1 MRDTRHCSH
10 LIRPPAEE
18 ECARLPC
25 PSFWEETVTT
35 EWDLVCQDS
44 SLNVLA
50 KMIFFSGFA
59 VGTFLAGIV
68 SDIWG
73 RKRWSK
79 KLEVGC
85 KSDPSLLT
93 SDPSCCSPC

>member
-1 MRDTRHCSH
+1 MMNVLICS
-10 LIRPPAEE
+10 ISPQNN
-18 ECARLPC
+18 CSLPC
-25 PSFWEETVTT
+25 STWRYDTDFWARTVTT

-44 SLNVLA
+44 QLPVLA

-73 RKRWSK
+73 RKRWI
-79 KLEVGC
+79 ENHYRR
-85 KSDPSLLT
+85 
-93 SDPSCCSPC
+93 

>member
-1 MRDTRHCSH
+1 MLNISPQNNCSLACSRYRYDT
-10 LIRPPAEE
+10 
-18 ECARLPC
+18 
-25 PSFWEETVTT
+25 SFWEETVTT

-73 RKRWSK
+73 RKRWSE
-79 KLEVGC
+79 KLEVDC
-85 KSDPSLLT
+85 KSDSSLLT

>member
-1 MRDTRHCSH
+1 MS
-10 LIRPPAEE
+10 
-18 ECARLPC
+18 
-25 PSFWEETVTT
+25 TVTT

-73 RKRWSK
+73 RKRLS
-79 KLEVGC
+79 E
-85 KSDPSLLT
+85 T
-93 SDPSCCSPC
+93 

>member
-1 MRDTRHCSH
+1 MNISPQNNCSLACSRYRYDT
-10 LIRPPAEE
+10 
-18 ECARLPC
+18 
-25 PSFWEETVTT
+25 SFWERTVTT

-73 RKRWSK
+73 RKRLSEK
-79 KLEVGC
+79 FEVN
-85 KSDPSLLT
+85 KYNSDSSLLT
-93 SDPSCCSPC
+93 SDQSCCSPC